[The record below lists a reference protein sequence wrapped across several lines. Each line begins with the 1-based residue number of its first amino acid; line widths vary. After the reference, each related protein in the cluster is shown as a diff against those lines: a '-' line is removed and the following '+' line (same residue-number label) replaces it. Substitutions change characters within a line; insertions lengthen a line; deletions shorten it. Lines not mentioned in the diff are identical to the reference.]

1 MAEWAYC
8 KLIQLIHIKRG
19 VDLIKLT
26 SMDNRTIVVNINLIE
41 KIESMP
47 ETVISLTTG
56 KKIIVL
62 EGVDE
67 VIGRAIEYQSMVMKN
82 SLTPAHRGELYE

>member
-1 MAEWAYC
+1 M
-8 KLIQLIHIKRG
+8 
-19 VDLIKLT
+19 IKLT